1 MKPLLLAAL
10 LSPLLS
16 VLSAQPGSPS
26 EPLRL
31 LSAGI
36 DLQVH
41 DGRLRP
47 AIGVE
52 NIQVMRANRTHPDL
66 ADGLGWTYS
75 HAPCLA
81 YWNGR
86 FFLQY
91 LSNPF
96 GEHHAPGQTLVVTS
110 RDGRNW
116 DKPQPVFPIYYL
128 RPGPI
133 SGHESGMAMMHQRMG
148 FYVAPNGRLLV
159 LGHYGLAPDPMGD
172 KGIGRVVREAL
183 ADGTYGPIY
192 FIRYNSL
199 AGANEKNTTRFP
211 FYLRAPDE
219 GFVAACEALL
229 ADKLK
234 TMQWREEDRSE
245 DGFYTAPGPS
255 SKALS
260 ASHPILQAP
269 AVYHRKD
276 GKAVVLWKSSWAAL
290 SADEGKTWSTPVEL
304 PTVVT
309 GTAKTWAQRTDD
321 GRYAMV
327 YNPAKT
333 VRWPLAVATSD
344 DGVIFDNLLLVN
356 GEVPPRRFFGRAK
369 DFGLQYTRGISEGN
383 GNPPGSD
390 LWVTYSNNKEDLWIS
405 RIPVPVRSAVVGP
418 VADSFD
424 KLDAGGTIPEWN
436 VYRPRWANVSIA
448 EFPSAANKS
457 LLLEDREPYDHAKAV
472 RVFAEAKSVRI
483 AFRIF
488 ARQVDT
494 GRMEIEVLDGAGR
507 RPVRIALGED
517 GRVRA
522 SDGAGQ
528 VDAGPFLAGRW
539 YQAELSINAATGR
552 YDLAWD
558 GRVVVREAAFAEAVT
573 TVERLSFCT
582 GAFRTEPTRQ
592 TNRYGVLADVANP
605 DTAVAPAA
613 YYLDDVAIK

>member
-1 MKPLLLAAL
+1 MKRLCLAAL

-16 VLSAQPGSPS
+16 VQSAQPGSPS
-26 EPLRL
+26 EPVRL
-31 LSAGI
+31 VNAGI

-66 ADGLGWTYS
+66 ADGLGWTYH
-75 HAPCLA
+75 HAPMLA
-81 YWNGR
+81 YWRGR
-86 FFLQY
+86 FFLEF

-96 GEHHAPGQTLVVTS
+96 GEHHAPGQTLIVTS

-116 DKPQPVFPIYYL
+116 DKPQPVFPIYYV

-133 SGHESGMAMMHQRMG
+133 SGHEPGMAMMHQRMG

-159 LGHYGLAPDPMGD
+159 LGHYGLAPDPTGE

-183 ADGTYGPIY
+183 ADGSYGPIY

-199 AGANEKNTTRFP
+199 AGANENNTTRFP

-245 DGFYTAPGPS
+245 DGFYTAPGPV
-255 SKALS
+255 
-260 ASHPILQAP
+260 LQAP
-269 AVYHRKD
+269 SAYHRQD
-276 GKAVVLWKSSWAAL
+276 GMVVALWKASWAAL
-290 SADEGKTWSTPVEL
+290 SADEGKTWSTPVQL
-304 PTVVT
+304 QSIVT
-309 GTAKTWAQRTDD
+309 GGAKTWAQRTDD

-327 YNPAKT
+327 YNPAKLG
-333 VRWPLAVATSD
+333 RWPLAVATSD
-344 DGVIFDNLLLVN
+344 DGVTFDDLLLVN

-390 LWVTYSNNKEDLWIS
+390 LWVTYSSNKEDIWIS

-418 VADSFD
+418 VDDSFD

-457 LLLEDREPYDHAKAV
+457 LRLEDHDPYDYAKAV
-472 RVFAEAKSVRI
+472 RVFGKATAVRI
-483 AFRIF
+483 GFRIF
-488 ARQVDT
+488 ARQVDA
-494 GRMEIEVLDGAGR
+494 GRMEIEVLDGAGH
-507 RPVRIALGED
+507 RPVRVALGDD

-522 SDGAGQ
+522 SDGVGQ

-539 YQAELSINAATGR
+539 YRAEFSINAATGQ

-558 GRVVVREAAFAEAVT
+558 GRVVVRQAAFAEAAN

-592 TNRYGVLADVANP
+592 TNRYGVLADLPNP
-605 DTAVAPAA
+605 DDAVAPATF
-613 YYLDDVAIK
+613 YVDEIVIR

>member
-1 MKPLLLAAL
+1 
-10 LSPLLS
+10 
-16 VLSAQPGSPS
+16 
-26 EPLRL
+26 
-31 LSAGI
+31 
-36 DLQVH
+36 
-41 DGRLRP
+41 
-47 AIGVE
+47 
-52 NIQVMRANRTHPDL
+52 
-66 ADGLGWTYS
+66 
-75 HAPCLA
+75 
-81 YWNGR
+81 
-86 FFLQY
+86 
-91 LSNPF
+91 
-96 GEHHAPGQTLVVTS
+96 
-110 RDGRNW
+110 
-116 DKPQPVFPIYYL
+116 
-128 RPGPI
+128 
-133 SGHESGMAMMHQRMG
+133 
-148 FYVAPNGRLLV
+148 
-159 LGHYGLAPDPMGD
+159 
-172 KGIGRVVREAL
+172 VREAL